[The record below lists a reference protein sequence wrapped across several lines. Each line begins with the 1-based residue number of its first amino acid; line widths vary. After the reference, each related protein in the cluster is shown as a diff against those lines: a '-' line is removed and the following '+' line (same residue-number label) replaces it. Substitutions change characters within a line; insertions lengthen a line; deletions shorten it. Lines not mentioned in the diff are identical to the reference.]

1 MSCGKYS
8 QKIDFSILYV
18 QDSIEIDQYA
28 IISTKERLKNLDK
41 TIFIYLKCKLCI
53 LIHFNETLN
62 IKKILLEFFR

>member
-8 QKIDFSILYV
+8 QKIDFSILYI

-28 IISTKERLKNLDK
+28 IISTKNHPKNLDK
-41 TIFIYLKCKLCI
+41 TIFIYLKCKLYI
-53 LIHFNETLN
+53 LIHFNEILN